1 MLLLKPEQSI
11 KALLLLKAAK
21 SKAAALTLT
30 VRRDESS
37 QISTMDS
44 DCATQANMQP
54 ASH

>member
-11 KALLLLKAAK
+11 KALLQLKAAK

-44 DCATQANMQP
+44 DCATQADMQP